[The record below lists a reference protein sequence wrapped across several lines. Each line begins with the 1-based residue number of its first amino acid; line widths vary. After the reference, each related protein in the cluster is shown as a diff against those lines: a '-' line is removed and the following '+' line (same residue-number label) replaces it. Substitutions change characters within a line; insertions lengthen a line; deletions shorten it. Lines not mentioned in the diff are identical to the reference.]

1 SRTWITGI
9 ARQVELAQM
18 HDVDPHVPQS
28 RYVTRDL
35 GQGFMGQYIINM
47 FGVEMARHGFIA
59 RKLSEGISIGKS
71 LYVIYYRAVLFGGEQ
86 DKEIQPLL
94 GIGRSVEPRH
104 MAPVSHQ
111 VVPDAQA
118 VFRQ

>member
-1 SRTWITGI
+1 
-9 ARQVELAQM
+9 
-18 HDVDPHVPQS
+18 
-28 RYVTRDL
+28 
-35 GQGFMGQYIINM
+35 
-47 FGVEMARHGFIA
+47 IA

-118 VFRQ
+118 VFRQQVTVVAAVPSIFEVIGVVQRIEVLVRRGEYGHTSSFAFTDDGAVFYCQ